1 MITMSVGYRKNPC
14 IQVQDRLDTMA
25 VVPQRVGLP
34 ASHVLDSHQ
43 SQGLPVGMALAEFQ
57 LKSLLFATPSIFCNT
72 RFLCNLFP
80 CNTFQACSTFR
91 FFTPLGLGCNA
102 LFYFF
107 CILRFQYLEAHVF
120 LFFSTP
126 LCCNNTF
133 CCATQYL
140 YTSRTSSNIL
150 PYLEHP
156 CLFAPSSLFA
166 IPSLSCNAFYF
177 ATPFPICNT
186 SSLQRLFLYNPFSF
200 ETHSLICNTLPYL
213 QHPPLFAY
221 LQHLPFTKSYCCTVY
236 LITRHTELAHL
247 CAILHAEILVAGTRS
262 GADLSS
268 RDNG

>member
-120 LFFSTP
+120 CFFQHLSVATTPFVVQHNTFIPLEHLATFSPIWNTLACLRHLLYLQYPPLVATPFTLQHPSLFATP
-126 LCCNNTF
+126 LLCNAFSFTTPF
-133 CCATQYL
+133 PLKHTPLFATPSL
-140 YTSRTSSNIL
+140 ICSTL
-150 PYLEHP
+150 PYL
-156 CLFAPSSLFA
+156 
-166 IPSLSCNAFYF
+166 
-177 ATPFPICNT
+177 PICNT
-186 SSLQRLFLYNPFSF
+186 FPLQRA
-200 ETHSLICNTLPYL
+200 T
-213 QHPPLFAY
+213 A
-221 LQHLPFTKSYCCTVY
+221 
-236 LITRHTELAHL
+236 A
-247 CAILHAEILVAGTRS
+247 RS
-262 GADLSS
+262 T
-268 RDNG
+268 